1 MGDCVVILNTI
12 GRFSTSYQGSSGS
25 EPSFAFSAASQ
36 YVMMVFVAEKTM
48 TITQFGMCVNSSS
61 GTPPIRIAMWQYV
74 SGQTPNPGTK
84 TYTDANTISTTA
96 GISTP
101 TFVWWNLTTP
111 QTITRGSS
119 YAIGLESFG
128 TWSGGLSVVQGQQ
141 QQKRDYSQQSGLPY
155 AYTSSSQ
162 STLPFRWGIASATE
176 SYGYP
181 VSTSGI
187 VNAAP
192 PFGNNGFIGN
202 SFTVP
207 TTMGGSCKLQGVIAP
222 IAANSNFQTSS
233 LRLYNATSYP
243 PTLITS
249 KSLGNG
255 GVPSATIP
263 WYQGQQGMMYIPFDT
278 EQTLTTGVKYLVGIQ
293 SSGDAFQ
300 VGKVTFVRAQDGN
313 SLSDVSMFGVE
324 ANLDT
329 NTWTESGLFRYVVSP
344 DITSFAVSPS
354 PPGSLTAAPRYT
366 INAGIN

>member
-1 MGDCVVILNTI
+1 MILNTI
-12 GRFSTSYQGSSGS
+12 GRFSTSFQGSGGS
-25 EPSFAFSAASQ
+25 EPSFGFSAASQ
-36 YVMMVFVAEKTM
+36 YVMMVGVAEKTM

-61 GTPPIRIAMWQYV
+61 GTPPIRIAMWQYTA
-74 SGQTPNPGTK
+74 GQTPNPGTK
-84 TYTDANTISTTA
+84 IYTDANPISTTA

-111 QTITRGSS
+111 QTITRGSA
-119 YAIGLESFG
+119 YAIGLESYG

-155 AYTSSSQ
+155 GYTSSSG
-162 STLPFRWGIASATE
+162 STLPFRWGIASSTE

-181 VSTSGI
+181 VSTSGWPNI
-187 VNAAP
+187 ATA
-192 PFGNNGFIGN
+192 FGNAGFGGTA
-202 SFTVP
+202 FTVP
-207 TTMGGSCKLQGVIAP
+207 TSMGATYKLQGVMAP
-222 IAANSNFQTSS
+222 IAANSNFQTST

-278 EQTLTTGVKYLVGIQ
+278 EQTLTTGVKYLVGIA

-300 VGKVTFVRAQDGN
+300 VGKVTFVRSQDGD
-313 SLSDVSMFGVE
+313 SLSDVAMFGVD
-324 ANLDT
+324 ADLTT
-329 NTWTESGLFRYVVSP
+329 NVWTESGSMRWCINP
-344 DITSFAVSPS
+344 DITTFTPS
-354 PPGSLTAAPRYT
+354 GGASGGGPVVGGRL
-366 INAGIN
+366 IN